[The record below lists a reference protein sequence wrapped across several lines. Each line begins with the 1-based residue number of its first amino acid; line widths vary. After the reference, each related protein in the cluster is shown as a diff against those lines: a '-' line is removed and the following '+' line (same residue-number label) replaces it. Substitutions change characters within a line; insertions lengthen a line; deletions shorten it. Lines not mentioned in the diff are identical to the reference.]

1 MFTNN
6 GNNNMQKFS
15 QMMSLINSGNPQQ
28 IVMSALERTAG
39 QGNPVA
45 ANLMQL
51 AKQGNTKEI
60 ENIARNIAKE
70 KGIDFDKEFNSF
82 KQMFRL

>member
-1 MFTNN
+1 MLTN
-6 GNNNMQKFS
+6 GNMQNFA
-15 QMMSLINSGNPQQ
+15 QMINLIKSGNPSQMA
-28 IVMSALERTAG
+28 ISILEQNAN
-39 QGNPVA
+39 QGNPIAV
-45 ANLMQL
+45 NLMQL

-60 ENIARNIAKE
+60 EQIARNIAKE